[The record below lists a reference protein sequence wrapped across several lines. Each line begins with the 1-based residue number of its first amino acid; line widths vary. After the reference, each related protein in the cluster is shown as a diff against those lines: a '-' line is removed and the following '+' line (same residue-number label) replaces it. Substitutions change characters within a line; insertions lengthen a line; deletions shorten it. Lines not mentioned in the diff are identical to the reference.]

1 MHRSEHEV
9 GSGPKAH
16 WEDSHYN
23 LKTRQVVT
31 PAKATPTALTSKD
44 SDGKPRFVHIVK
56 SIPCMPCVHEDLEHG
71 EKFGQ
76 SEMKSGKMFIAMV
89 SRPVGRKEMM
99 EDPDARA
106 SMRNEWENKKRS
118 SVQSEKQLTNNIE
131 SLDPSER
138 ADARET
144 VRAIMDKQRPQG
156 HGGSTTTE
164 EEQNVGG
171 SDDWMIIEE
180 KYGERH
186 ESRGN

>member
-1 MHRSEHEV
+1 MLITINKL
-9 GSGPKAH
+9 GL
-16 WEDSHYN
+16 DM
-23 LKTRQVVT
+23 
-31 PAKATPTALTSKD
+31 PAGLAK
-44 SDGKPRFVHIVK
+44 I
-56 SIPCMPCVHEDLEHG
+56 
-71 EKFGQ
+71 
-76 SEMKSGKMFIAMV
+76 
-89 SRPVGRKEMM
+89 
-99 EDPDARA
+99 
-106 SMRNEWENKKRS
+106 WENKKRS